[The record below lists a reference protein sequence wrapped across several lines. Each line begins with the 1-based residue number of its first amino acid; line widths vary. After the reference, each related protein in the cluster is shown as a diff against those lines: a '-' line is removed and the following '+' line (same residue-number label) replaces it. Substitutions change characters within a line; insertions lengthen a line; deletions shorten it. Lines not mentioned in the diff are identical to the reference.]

1 MSLQVMIQVFGKNA
15 HFGSKKL
22 ILSDSK
28 PMSKTNM
35 QNSASQNDYLWN
47 FNDNDLLYVFIKD

>member
-1 MSLQVMIQVFGKNA
+1 MSLQVMIQVFGKSA
-15 HFGSKKL
+15 YFGSKKL

-35 QNSASQNDYLWN
+35 ENSASQNDYIVYKPMFEGSWT
-47 FNDNDLLYVFIKD
+47 

>member
-1 MSLQVMIQVFGKNA
+1 MSLQVMIQVFGKSA
-15 HFGSKKL
+15 HFGLKKL

-35 QNSASQNDYLWN
+35 ENSPSQNDYIVYKPMFEGSWT
-47 FNDNDLLYVFIKD
+47 